1 HTHFLIWH
9 RKSSCCSKSV
19 IPQLITTSS
28 TRQAPLQSL
37 GAFCSKGHLM
47 LRSFVLENMSSLFR
61 RLSDDKVEDKCMD
74 LIVNSLR
81 SDDSSVQ
88 SSAVRGLPH
97 VADFLPLAFI
107 SRKLLPAIMCLPP
120 YLHDNVPR
128 QLDLL
133 AGLAA
138 LSDRCDA
145 ASIQQLLSCVSLCS
159 AHHPVIIH
167 AKSRLV
173 QRIVTRDPVRM
184 KDASQVCVHLLN
196 PLVIG
201 LSCKELSSAHFD
213 DVMSSVRILLDL
225 VEQLRYESDDRLQ
238 QQQLGL
244 GRLGNRRVSMSS
256 TNLPRVMI
264 SAARPSFSNDSRKM
278 SFLSAD
284 GRLEDRG
291 RRESRDSR
299 GSLESD
305 MSIRIGNSS
314 DISDDSCH
322 SGASQT
328 ARGRRQS
335 WLECYAHS
343 MSLEQGASFGDTKT
357 GDAAL
362 SLKRGGGRCSERRAR
377 TRSPNQMDL
386 DIRQAPARPNS
397 FTNLGHNLVLTYR
410 TLWNKDH

>member
-1 HTHFLIWH
+1 
-9 RKSSCCSKSV
+9 
-19 IPQLITTSS
+19 
-28 TRQAPLQSL
+28 
-37 GAFCSKGHLM
+37 
-47 LRSFVLENMSSLFR
+47 
-61 RLSDDKVEDKCMD
+61 
-74 LIVNSLR
+74 
-81 SDDSSVQ
+81 
-88 SSAVRGLPH
+88 
-97 VADFLPLAFI
+97 
-107 SRKLLPAIMCLPP
+107 
-120 YLHDNVPR
+120 R

-244 GRLGNRRVSMSS
+244 GKLGNRRVSMSS

-264 SAARPSFSNDSRKM
+264 SAARPSFSNDSRYVQ
-278 SFLSAD
+278 
-284 GRLEDRG
+284 R
-291 RRESRDSR
+291 
-299 GSLESD
+299 
-305 MSIRIGNSS
+305 
-314 DISDDSCH
+314 
-322 SGASQT
+322 
-328 ARGRRQS
+328 
-335 WLECYAHS
+335 
-343 MSLEQGASFGDTKT
+343 
-357 GDAAL
+357 
-362 SLKRGGGRCSERRAR
+362 
-377 TRSPNQMDL
+377 
-386 DIRQAPARPNS
+386 
-397 FTNLGHNLVLTYR
+397 
-410 TLWNKDH
+410 

>member
-1 HTHFLIWH
+1 
-9 RKSSCCSKSV
+9 
-19 IPQLITTSS
+19 
-28 TRQAPLQSL
+28 
-37 GAFCSKGHLM
+37 
-47 LRSFVLENMSSLFR
+47 MSSL
-61 RLSDDKVEDKCMD
+61 D
-74 LIVNSLR
+74 LKSRKLFFL
-81 SDDSSVQ
+81 Q
-88 SSAVRGLPH
+88 SSAVRGLSH
-97 VADFLPLAFI
+97 VAEFLPVSFI

-120 YLHDNVPR
+120 YLHDNVPVSLTLLMIVRR

-133 AGLAA
+133 AGLAS

-145 ASIQQLLSCVSLCS
+145 ASLLQLLSCVSLCS

-173 QRIVTRDPVRM
+173 QRIVTYDPLRM

-225 VEQLRYESDDRLQ
+225 VEQLRYESDDRTQ
-238 QQQLGL
+238 KASYGTRV
-244 GRLGNRRVSMSS
+244 RLYGPCSTLPWNLPILILLSSSGKLVNRRVSMSS

-264 SAARPSFSNDSRKM
+264 SAARPSLSNDSRKM

-305 MSIRIGNSS
+305 ISIRIGNGSE
-314 DISDDSCH
+314 DISDESCY
-322 SGASQT
+322 SGMSHC
-328 ARGRRQS
+328 ARRRRQS
-335 WLECYAHS
+335 WFDSYSHS
-343 MSLEQGASFGDTKT
+343 ASLEHHAPTLETKMVDLPSFKHG
-357 GDAAL
+357 
-362 SLKRGGGRCSERRAR
+362 SRGMERRAR
-377 TRSPNQMDL
+377 TRSPNQMEMDA
-386 DIRQAPARPNS
+386 RQSPSRPNS